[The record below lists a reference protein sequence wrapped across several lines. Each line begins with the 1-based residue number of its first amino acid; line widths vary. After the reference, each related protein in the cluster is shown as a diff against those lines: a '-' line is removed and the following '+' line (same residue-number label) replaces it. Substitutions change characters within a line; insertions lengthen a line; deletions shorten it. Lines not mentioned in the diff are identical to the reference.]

1 MAINKQ
7 TIISAFDDKL
17 TLLQYLKTI
26 EKLLKESTLT
36 TIELIRVNNDY
47 FKVKCNFN
55 DGTFIESNNFLLMDA
70 NTLLNYLQGSE
81 SVIVDLNENS
91 DKLKVHLNNDL
102 LTKINFALVK
112 PNEAPSD
119 YVIVTIN
126 KFGKQDN
133 ISIGSSLFLDA
144 SKKTIETYR
153 DIVNPIN
160 IFELLNMQLN
170 SDVSLPD
177 IQYTCNLRIGQIID
191 LLCNNINK
199 GLIFDAP
206 MFSGKYMPLILT
218 YVNLDEFSYTPGGA
232 IDNTN
237 LQLRGVRYETNQIGI
252 ENTAI
257 QIDFHAVNEGYAKVY
272 ISIQEL

>member
-26 EKLLKESTLT
+26 EKLLKESALT
-36 TIELIRVNNDY
+36 TIELIRVDNNY

-81 SVIVDLNENS
+81 SVIVDLNENG
-91 DKLKVHLNNDL
+91 DKLKVHIDNNI

-126 KFGKQDN
+126 DLGQQEN
-133 ISIGSSLFLDA
+133 VLIGTSLIVD
-144 SKKTIETYR
+144 SENKKLETFR
-153 DIVNPIN
+153 DILNPVNIY
-160 IFELLNMQLN
+160 ELFNMQLN
-170 SDVSLPD
+170 NDASLRD
-177 IQYTCNLRIGQIID
+177 IQYTSNLSLRQIIE
-191 LLCNNINK
+191 LINKNINK
-199 GLIFDAP
+199 GL
-206 MFSGKYMPLILT
+206 MFNSPLYSYKDTPLLLT
-218 YVNLDEFSYTPGGA
+218 LINIEDFSYVVGEAVTT
-232 IDNTN
+232 TN
-237 LQLRGVRYETNQIGI
+237 LQFRGVVYQPNNISNI
-252 ENTAI
+252 YASF
-257 QIDFHAVNEGYAKVY
+257 QIDFHTTSMDAKPVY
-272 ISIQEL
+272 ISTLEL